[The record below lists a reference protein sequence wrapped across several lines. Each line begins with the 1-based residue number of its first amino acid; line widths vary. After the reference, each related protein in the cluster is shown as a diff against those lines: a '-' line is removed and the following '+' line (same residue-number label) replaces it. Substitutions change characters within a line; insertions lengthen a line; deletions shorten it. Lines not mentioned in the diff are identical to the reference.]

1 MTFGQKLHL
10 LPQDERHIVR
20 HLEKLAYKINAAET
34 ATIFNPIQAGLFG
47 ASGSWGGVETTRG
60 LYLEY

>member
-34 ATIFNPIQAGLFG
+34 ATIFNDIYMCIYQLPSQL
-47 ASGSWGGVETTRG
+47 R
-60 LYLEY
+60 